1 MDLQKGKERQ
11 PPLQY
16 MAQTFK
22 IILLGALIL
31 SSVFIISQFKLS
43 NYFPIKTVRIYGINR
58 IDRQEVQTLLQ
69 PLVNQGFFTVKV
81 DYIRD
86 RLSQIPWVSD
96 IFVRRNWPDQ
106 VEITII
112 EKKPIA
118 EWNNQSLLSE
128 AGEIFSP
135 KQNTYPA
142 ELPKFIGPDGKQI
155 MMLQYF
161 YEINRLLKPLHAK
174 ISYLELT
181 PYLTWKFKM
190 NNGIMMQIGHKDIL
204 TRLNHFV
211 KVYPKIVGDR
221 AVDVEYIDLR
231 YSNGVAVR
239 WRTIVKT

>member
-118 EWNNQSLLSE
+118 EWNNQSLLS
-128 AGEIFSP
+128 
-135 KQNTYPA
+135 
-142 ELPKFIGPDGKQI
+142 
-155 MMLQYF
+155 
-161 YEINRLLKPLHAK
+161 
-174 ISYLELT
+174 
-181 PYLTWKFKM
+181 
-190 NNGIMMQIGHKDIL
+190 
-204 TRLNHFV
+204 
-211 KVYPKIVGDR
+211 
-221 AVDVEYIDLR
+221 
-231 YSNGVAVR
+231 
-239 WRTIVKT
+239 

>member
-1 MDLQKGKERQ
+1 
-11 PPLQY
+11 
-16 MAQTFK
+16 
-22 IILLGALIL
+22 
-31 SSVFIISQFKLS
+31 
-43 NYFPIKTVRIYGINR
+43 
-58 IDRQEVQTLLQ
+58 
-69 PLVNQGFFTVKV
+69 
-81 DYIRD
+81 
-86 RLSQIPWVSD
+86 
-96 IFVRRNWPDQ
+96 
-106 VEITII
+106 
-112 EKKPIA
+112 
-118 EWNNQSLLSE
+118 
-128 AGEIFSP
+128 
-135 KQNTYPA
+135 
-142 ELPKFIGPDGKQI
+142 